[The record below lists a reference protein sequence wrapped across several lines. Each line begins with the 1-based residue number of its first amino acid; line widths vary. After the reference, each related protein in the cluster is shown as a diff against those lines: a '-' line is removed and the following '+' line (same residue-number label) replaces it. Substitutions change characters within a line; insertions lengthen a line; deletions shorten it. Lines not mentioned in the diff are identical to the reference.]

1 MIDFTKG
8 NITKQIAVFSL
19 PLLFANVLQ
28 QAHSMVDAI
37 IVGRFI
43 GGSALA
49 AVGISGFI
57 FVFMLAIMFGLA
69 TGASVLIS
77 QFYGARQE
85 ENLRRTVS
93 TSFILLSGLALAVS
107 LLGAVFTPSLL
118 RILDVPAD
126 AYADAVVYLRILIV
140 GNTILGLVYN
150 LFAAYLRALGDT
162 RGPLYILLVSVVLNL
177 FLTTWFVVTLD
188 LGVAGAAWATILS
201 QAFASVLT
209 YLYAVKYAPVLK
221 LSGFVFD
228 REIAKSVLRYSIP
241 AAIQFSLT
249 SLNTLIIMR
258 LVNSFGLSAAAG
270 FTAAARIDQFA
281 ILPMSSISV
290 AISTFVAQ
298 NMGAGLEDRA
308 KAGFRSSFLFMVT
321 IGLFSSVFIR
331 FFAGWIVS
339 MFVDPTAAHAYDIM
353 LIGTEYL
360 MVIAN
365 FYILF
370 AIFFAFNGFFRG
382 VGDAVIVMILT
393 VTSLTIRMVSSHVLA
408 HFTDLGPVSVAW
420 AIPIGWT
427 LCSMYCFWHYKT
439 RRWDGKMQMKVAR
452 DEVQAAEN

>member
-8 NITKQIAVFSL
+8 HTTKQIIAFSL
-19 PLLFANVLQ
+19 PLLFANILQ
-28 QAHSMVDAI
+28 QTHSMVDAI
-37 IVGRFI
+37 VVGRFI

-57 FVFMLAIMFGLA
+57 FVFMLSILFGLA

-93 TSFILLSGLALAVS
+93 TSFILLSAMALTVS
-107 LLGAVFTPSLL
+107 LAGALFTPALL
-118 RILDVPAD
+118 RMLDVPAD
-126 AYADAVVYLRILIV
+126 AFAEAVVYLRILIM
-140 GNTILGLVYN
+140 GNTILGLIYN

-162 RGPLYILLVSVVLNL
+162 RGPLYILMASVVLNL
-177 FLTTWFVVTLD
+177 FLTFIFVVTLG
-188 LGVAGAAWATILS
+188 LGVAGAAWSTILS

-209 YLYAVKYAPVLK
+209 YFYALKYAPVLRISS
-221 LSGFVFD
+221 LVFD

-249 SLNTLIIMR
+249 SLNTLIIIR
-258 LVNSFGLSAAAG
+258 LVNSFGLSASAG

-281 ILPMSSISV
+281 ILPLSSISV

-298 NMGAGLEDRA
+298 NMGAGLESRA
-308 KAGFRSSFLFMVT
+308 KAGFRSSFLFMILIAV
-321 IGLFSSVFIR
+321 ILSGLIR
-331 FFAGWIVS
+331 IFGQSIVS
-339 MFVDPTAAHAYDIM
+339 LFVDSSEAYAAEIM
-353 LIGTEYL
+353 QIGTEYL

-382 VGDAVIVMILT
+382 VGDAIIVMILT
-393 VTSLTIRMVSSHVLA
+393 ITSLTIRMVSAHLLA
-408 HFTDLGPVSVAW
+408 YFTDLGPVSVAW
-420 AIPIGWT
+420 AIPIGWA
-427 LCSMYCFWHYKT
+427 LCSIYCCVHYKK
-439 RRWDGKMQMKVAR
+439 RLWDGKMQVKT
-452 DEVQAAEN
+452 E

>member
-8 NITKQIAVFSL
+8 NITKQIIAFSM
-19 PLLFANVLQ
+19 PLLFANILQ

-49 AVGISGFI
+49 AVGISSFI
-57 FVFMLAIMFGLA
+57 FMFMLAILFGLA

-93 TSFILLSGLALAVS
+93 TSFILLSILALAVS
-107 LLGAVFTPSLL
+107 ILGALLTPWFLYL
-118 RILDVPAD
+118 LDVPSYAF
-126 AYADAVVYLRILIV
+126 ADAVVYLRILIM
-140 GNTILGLVYN
+140 GNTILGLIYN

-162 RGPLYILLVSVVLNL
+162 RGPLYILMASVVLNL
-177 FLTTWFVVTLD
+177 FLTLLFVVTLD
-188 LGVAGAAWATILS
+188 LGVAGAAWSTILS
-201 QAFASVLT
+201 QAFASILT
-209 YLYAVKYAPVLK
+209 YIYALKCAPVLR
-221 LSGFVFD
+221 LSGLVFD

-249 SLNTLIIMR
+249 SLNSLIIMR

-281 ILPMSSISV
+281 MLPMMSISV

-308 KAGFRSSFLFMVT
+308 KAGFRSSFLFMAV
-321 IGLFSSVFIR
+321 IAVVSSVAIR
-331 FFAGWIVS
+331 IFGYSIMAL
-339 MFVDPTAAHAYDIM
+339 FVEPTAMYSPEIIR
-353 LIGTEYL
+353 IGAEYL
-360 MVIAN
+360 VVIAN

-393 VTSLTIRMVSSHVLA
+393 VTSLTIRTVSSYLLA
-408 HFTDLGPVSVAW
+408 HFTDLGPVAVAW

-427 LCSMYCFWHYKT
+427 LCGIYCCIHYKK
-439 RRWDGKMQMKVAR
+439 RLWDGKMQVKHKKA
-452 DEVQAAEN
+452 EAAAD